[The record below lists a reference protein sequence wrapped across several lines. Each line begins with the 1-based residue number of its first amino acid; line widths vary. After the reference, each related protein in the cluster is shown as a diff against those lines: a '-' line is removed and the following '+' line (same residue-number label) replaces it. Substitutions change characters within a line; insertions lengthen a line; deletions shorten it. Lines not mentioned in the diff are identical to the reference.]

1 MIGIEQVVEP
11 DGRFFF
17 KGDRFA
23 ICDGVPGIV
32 ALLFPVDQAI
42 AEGADLILLKEGKDG
57 EIVRSSSKNKEF
69 AA

>member
-1 MIGIEQVVEP
+1 MVGIEQVVEP

-23 ICDGVPGIV
+23 IDDGVPGIV

-42 AEGADLILLKEGKDG
+42 AEGADLILLIKEGKDG
-57 EIVRSSSKNKEF
+57 EIVRSS
-69 AA
+69 

>member
-32 ALLFPVDQAI
+32 ALLFPVDRAI
-42 AEGADLILLKEGKDG
+42 HSEHKIGRL
-57 EIVRSSSKNKEF
+57 NCWQ
-69 AA
+69 

>member
-1 MIGIEQVVEP
+1 MEP

-23 ICDGVPGIV
+23 IDDGVPGIV

-57 EIVRSSSKNKEF
+57 EIVRSS
-69 AA
+69 